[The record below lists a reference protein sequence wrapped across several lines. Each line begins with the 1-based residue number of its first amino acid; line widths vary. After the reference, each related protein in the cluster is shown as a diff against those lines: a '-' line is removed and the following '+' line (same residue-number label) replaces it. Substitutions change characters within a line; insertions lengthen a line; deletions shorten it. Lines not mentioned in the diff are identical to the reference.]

1 MWPLTCVSY
10 FGCICRELIVRVSS
24 GRKRSLTYVCLQTEL
39 FLCLLV
45 LSVSRHVWSVVGFF
59 LLHIVTICV
68 ESFSLNILTIRKIC
82 FVAPGSKAV
91 REITLSLS
99 ETLLHCFAV
108 SLVSK
113 TMCPTN
119 VSIVH
124 LVVTQLCAA
133 SFSTLY

>member
-1 MWPLTCVSY
+1 M
-10 FGCICRELIVRVSS
+10 
-24 GRKRSLTYVCLQTEL
+24 
-39 FLCLLV
+39 
-45 LSVSRHVWSVVGFF
+45 WSVVGFF

-133 SFSTLY
+133 SFSTLYKDSVARLEGVVVVVVVGISRRRIIQNEGKATAEDSVSVEE